1 MNKKQREKYIRE
13 LAADPN
19 ASLDDILGVIGWDID
34 CKPEARK
41 KADEE
46 LAGIIRKHWEGKE
59 RGLKHSLDPKAPK
72 AKVF

>member
-34 CKPEARK
+34 ITPEDRK

-46 LAGIIRKHWEGKE
+46 LAAIIRKHWDDKE
-59 RGLKHSLDPKAPK
+59 KGLKHSLDPKPSK
-72 AKVF
+72 AKVI